1 LLSSKG
7 ILKLA
12 KDKELRER
20 LGENGYKVM
29 EERYDNEIVVTQIED
44 LYKGLIKL
52 GRENIL

>member
-1 LLSSKG
+1 MLSSKG

-44 LYKGLIKL
+44 LYKGLIKQYK
-52 GRENIL
+52 R

>member
-1 LLSSKG
+1 MLSSKG